1 MRRTECKKRLTMKT
15 KFIRLKQTKRR
26 SALWNALHTMT
37 TQRPSNVLA
46 IEKGC
51 NILDLLSR
59 GKKSYSIREIALTL
73 ELPKPTV
80 HRILSTL
87 RNSGFV
93 IQDPDSKDYR
103 LGFRLV
109 ELGQTVLERIDCRK
123 EAEPF
128 LNNLADRVQETVH
141 LAHLDDGQIVYLDKV
156 ERISVPTGLRMASR
170 IGARNYAHS
179 CALGKVLLA
188 YAPKSKRDEIFKRKG
203 LPRLTENTIVNL
215 DQLQQ
220 HLKQIRSK
228 GYTID
233 DEENER
239 GIRCVAAPIRDFTGD
254 VIAAI
259 SISGPTVRITSE
271 RVNSEL
277 VKRIIST
284 AAEIS
289 QKLGYKTANH
299 S

>member
-1 MRRTECKKRLTMKT
+1 M
-15 KFIRLKQTKRR
+15 
-26 SALWNALHTMT
+26 A
-37 TQRPSNVLA
+37 TQRSSNVQA

-59 GKKSYSIREIALTL
+59 GNKSYSIREIAHTL
-73 ELPKPTV
+73 KLPKPTV

-87 RNSGFV
+87 CNSGFV
-93 IQDPDSKDYR
+93 LQNPDSKDYR

-109 ELGQTVLERIDCRK
+109 ELGQTVLDRIDFRK

-128 LNNLADRVQETVH
+128 LNNLADSVQETVH

-188 YAPKSKRDEIFKRKG
+188 YSPKSKRDEIFKLKG
-203 LPRLTENTIVNL
+203 MPKLTENTIVNL
-215 DQLQQ
+215 DQLQA
-220 HLKQIRSK
+220 HLKQIRSR
-228 GYTID
+228 GYSVD
-233 DEENER
+233 HEENEK
-239 GIRCVAAPIRDFTGD
+239 GIRCVAAPVRDYTGD

-259 SISGPTVRITSE
+259 SISGPTVRITRQ
-271 RVNSEL
+271 RVQSEL
-277 VKRIIST
+277 VKHIVST
-284 AAEIS
+284 AAKIS
-289 QKLGYKTANH
+289 QKLGCKIANH
-299 S
+299 T

>member
-1 MRRTECKKRLTMKT
+1 MEHLCP
-15 KFIRLKQTKRR
+15 
-26 SALWNALHTMT
+26 MT
-37 TQRPSNVLA
+37 TQRPSNVQA

-51 NILDLLSR
+51 HILDLLSR

-73 ELPKPTV
+73 EFPKPTV

-87 RNSGFV
+87 CNSGFV
-93 IQDPDSKDYR
+93 VQDPDSKDYR

-109 ELGQTVLERIDCRK
+109 ELGQTVLEQIDFRK

-128 LNNLADRVQETVH
+128 LNNLADCVQETVH

-170 IGARNYAHS
+170 VGSRNYAHS

-188 YAPKSKRDEIFKRKG
+188 YATKSKRDEILKLRG
-203 LPRLTENTIVNL
+203 LPKLTENTIVNL
-215 DQLQQ
+215 NQLKE
-220 HLKQIRSK
+220 HLKQVQSK
-228 GYTID
+228 GYTVD

-259 SISGPTVRITSE
+259 SISGPTVRITRA
-271 RVNSEL
+271 RVDTEL
-277 VKRIIST
+277 IKHIVST

-289 QKLGYKTANH
+289 QKLGYKKANR
-299 S
+299 SKRR